1 MRRQEQQGFTL
12 IEILIALFILSVVLL
27 AISTMVFSVM
37 RATSQSKE
45 TATATT
51 LAQDKLESLKN
62 ASVGS
67 LASGNDS
74 INLGNIS
81 YLRQWI
87 ISTAGNIRTVTVTVN
102 WNSRGTHNISM
113 TTLRGD

>member
-1 MRRQEQQGFTL
+1 MKRQEQQGFTL

-27 AISTMVFSVM
+27 AISSMVFSVM

-45 TATATT
+45 MAAATT
-51 LAQDKLESLKN
+51 LLQDKLEYLKN
-62 ASVGS
+62 AQVGS

-87 ISTAGNIRTVTVTVN
+87 ISTAANVTTITVTVN

-113 TTLRGD
+113 TTLRGA

>member
-1 MRRQEQQGFTL
+1 MKKRDRQGFTL
-12 IEILIALFILSVVLL
+12 IEILIAVFILSVVLL

-45 TATATT
+45 MATATT
-51 LAQDKLESLKN
+51 LVQDKLETLKN
-62 ASVGS
+62 ASVAS
-67 LASGNDS
+67 LVSGNDS
-74 INLGNIS
+74 ISLGNIT

-87 ISTAGNIRTVTVTVN
+87 ISTAGNIKTITVSVN
-102 WNSRGTHNISM
+102 WISRGTHNVSI